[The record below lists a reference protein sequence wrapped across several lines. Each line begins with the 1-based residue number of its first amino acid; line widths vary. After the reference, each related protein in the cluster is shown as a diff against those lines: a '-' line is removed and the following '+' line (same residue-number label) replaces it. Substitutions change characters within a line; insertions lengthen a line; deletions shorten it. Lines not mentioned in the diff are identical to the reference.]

1 MHLIVG
7 LGNPGRR
14 YAKTRHN
21 VGYMMIDHIAGV
33 LGEKVE
39 RLHGRSLICATDL
52 AGTEVLLAKPQTY
65 MNLSGYAVKE
75 LVKNERFELSRCLV
89 IYDEVSLPLG
99 KLRLRPSGSAGGHKG
114 MQSVLQTLG
123 TQQVPR
129 LRIGIAPEQPVEDL
143 TDHVLSRFRADEWA
157 TLEEVSRDCLGT
169 LETLLTRGIDQAMT
183 QFN

>member
-39 RLHGRSLICATDL
+39 RLHGRSLICSTNL
-52 AGTEVLLAKPQTY
+52 AGTDVLLAKPQTY
-65 MNLSGYAVKE
+65 MNLSGYAVRE
-75 LVKNERFELSRCLV
+75 LVSDERLDLSRCVV

-99 KLRLRPSGSAGGHKG
+99 KLRLRPSGGAGGHRG
-114 MQSVLQTLG
+114 MQSILQTLG
-123 TQQVPR
+123 SREVPR
-129 LRIGIAPEQPVEDL
+129 LRIGIAAEQPVGDL
-143 TDHVLSRFRADEWA
+143 TEHVLGKFKADEWA
-157 TLEEVSRDCLGT
+157 AVDEVSEECLGV
-169 LETLLTRGIDQAMT
+169 LEVFLTKGIDRAMT
-183 QFN
+183 QYN